1 MLPLLTCLVAALTLG
16 SQPASAADPQA
27 GAQPEAKTEKA
38 KKNEKKP
45 KKEKKAKK
53 KSDKP
58 APDEGPTATDTD
70 AAPAPAPA
78 DQLEPDGKG
87 TRVTWKQHPSFRIGS
102 VFRIDLEAKFQ
113 EDVRD
118 TYVGEPGL
126 PRTQLHRNRIGVQ
139 GHLFKQIEYEVE
151 RELTEKELDAGKTPK
166 SPWKDVNV
174 NLTFVKNAQVKIG
187 KFKIP
192 FGLDQLTGVTHNDF
206 VYRSLGANYLAPAR
220 DIGLM
225 VHGSFLKHGFQY
237 WSGVFRHDGDNARSS
252 KIAGGDETF
261 ASRATGTP
269 FRALAQGLGEIDLG
283 TAFTVSKLSDDSFR
297 PNGLRGRTIMTQHV
311 FYEPVYVKGA
321 RRRWEADV
329 DWTVGP
335 ASARAEYTL
344 VSDDRRQQGIGDNDL
359 PNARARS
366 WYVSGTWLLTG
377 EAKARPVK
385 ADGEFLQ
392 GGWGALEV
400 AARYERLWFD
410 STGGTDVPFRNPRA
424 ETILPAGDRALTLG
438 VNWTLNRFVKVQV
451 NGIRE
456 QVEDSERNPVP
467 NGAAFWSRVIRL
479 QFVL

>member
-53 KSDKP
+53 NDKP

-118 TYVGEPGL
+118 TYVGEPDL

-192 FGLDQLTGVTHNDF
+192 FGLDQLTGVTHGDF

-220 DIGLM
+220 DVGAM
-225 VHGSFLKHGFQY
+225 VHGRFFKHRLNY
-237 WSGVFRHDGDNARSS
+237 WSGVFRHDGDNAHSS
-252 KIAGGDETF
+252 KIQGGDTTF
-261 ASRATGTP
+261 AARLTGVP
-269 FRALAQGLGEIDLG
+269 FRRIELDTLQVGAAM
-283 TAFTVSKLSDDSFR
+283 TVSALSDDSFR
-297 PNGLRGRTIMTQHV
+297 PNGLRGRTLFTQHT
-311 FYEPVYVKGA
+311 FLDPVYVKGP
-321 RRRWEADV
+321 RRR
-329 DWTVGP
+329 
-335 ASARAEYTL
+335 
-344 VSDDRRQQGIGDNDL
+344 
-359 PNARARS
+359 
-366 WYVSGTWLLTG
+366 
-377 EAKARPVK
+377 
-385 ADGEFLQ
+385 
-392 GGWGALEV
+392 
-400 AARYERLWFD
+400 
-410 STGGTDVPFRNPRA
+410 
-424 ETILPAGDRALTLG
+424 
-438 VNWTLNRFVKVQV
+438 
-451 NGIRE
+451 
-456 QVEDSERNPVP
+456 SEC
-467 NGAAFWSRVIRL
+467 
-479 QFVL
+479 